1 MSNES
6 HEKDY
11 FTPHFTPELN
21 LLGSYGE
28 GQNHKF
34 TITIHNNL
42 CLELQYFPH
51 TLYIL
56 LIGPTL

>member
-11 FTPHFTPELN
+11 FTPELT
-21 LLGSYGE
+21 LLGSFGE
-28 GQNHKF
+28 GQNHQF

-42 CLELQYFPH
+42 CLEL
-51 TLYIL
+51 
-56 LIGPTL
+56 